1 MVPALKATII
11 QMSRETTDTEIHNI
25 SSDFTSQTSQ
35 NSPDVK
41 EMERML
47 GIAGVI
53 HSYLISSDAK

>member
-1 MVPALKATII
+1 
-11 QMSRETTDTEIHNI
+11 MSRETTDTEIHNI